1 MTNKTRILKDVLW
14 FFAFWGLVAGAF
26 RMWYGLGA
34 TTNLSDAMPW
44 GLWKIA
50 NMVAGVALS
59 TSGFTIG
66 FLVYVL
72 RLERFRPL
80 VKPAILIAFLG
91 YGSSCAALLFD
102 IGLPHRFWHP
112 ILMWNEH
119 SFLFEVFWCVMI
131 YFTVTA
137 IELSPTVLE
146 RLRLGKLAHW
156 LHGISFGVV
165 VLGISLSS
173 LHHSSLGSL
182 FLVSPQRLHPLWYS
196 PLLPLFFI
204 ISAMGAGMMFLVF
217 ARILYAWLYDP
228 EPVFGP
234 EPAEGTAC
242 VLKLAD
248 APPRVRGPR
257 GTAMPMLERL
267 SIIAASIL
275 GLYLVLKV
283 ADLARLG
290 TLATLADGT
299 WESALLIIELAL
311 SAIIP
316 LALVAVPATRRSP
329 AGLAAA
335 GGSAAAGLVLNRV
348 DVGIFGYFRDA
359 GAVYI
364 PSLAEWAL
372 SLGVVAGGGLAFLY
386 AVEYLPIF
394 DERWKMGQVSR
405 GMFRSSFEKLSHV
418 WQAALSSPLHRVTFL
433 AVLTLPVAWIAL
445 YPPFAGGSM
454 IEVQPSVGLDAA
466 RTHLRIDGNRAG
478 VRTDFPH
485 LAHQQRLGGEQS
497 CVRCHHISCPGD
509 NSTPCSRCHR
519 DLVLE
524 TVIFDHEGHTRQVAR
539 AESLGGW
546 YPENRSC
553 DKCHPAS
560 GPKTE
565 GNARACAKCH
575 EEDMKLPTDLAPDT
589 DLSRACGFQ
598 EAMHQTCIPCHREEA
613 QRTGKASLE
622 TCGNCHET
630 LKSRQDVLV
639 AGGNS
644 NADDSPAL

>member
-1 MTNKTRILKDVLW
+1 MSNKTRILKDVLW

-34 TTNLSDAMPW
+34 TTNLSDTMPW

-102 IGLPHRFWHP
+102 IGLPQRFWHP

-137 IELSPTVLE
+137 VELSPTVLE
-146 RLRLGKLAHW
+146 RLRLTRAAHW

-182 FLVSPQRLHPLWYS
+182 FLVTPQRLHPLWYS
-196 PLLPLFFI
+196 PMLPLFFI
-204 ISAMGAGMMFLVF
+204 ISAMGAGMMFLVL
-217 ARILYAWLYDP
+217 ARILYARFYDP

-234 EPAEGTAC
+234 EPEQGSAC

-267 SIIAASIL
+267 SVIAAAVL
-275 GLYLVLKV
+275 GVYLVLKV

-290 TLATLADGT
+290 LLGTLADGT
-299 WESALLIIELAL
+299 WESALLIVELAL
-311 SAIIP
+311 SALVP
-316 LALVAVPATRRSP
+316 LVLVAVPATRRSP

-335 GGSAAAGLVLNRV
+335 GACASAGLVLNRL

-372 SLGVVAGGGLAFLY
+372 SVGVVAGGGLAFLY
-386 AVEYLPIF
+386 SVEYLPIF
-394 DERWKMGQVSR
+394 DERRKKGLVAH
-405 GMFRSSFEKLSHV
+405 GMFRASFEKFSHV
-418 WQAALSSPLHRVTFL
+418 WQSALASPLHRVSFL
-433 AVLTLPVAWIAL
+433 AVLTLPVAWVFL
-445 YPPFAGGSM
+445 YPPFAGGTM

-466 RTHLRIDGNRAG
+466 RAHLRIDGNRAG

-485 LAHQQRLGGEQS
+485 ADHQKRLGGEQS

-546 YPENRSC
+546 HPANRSC
-553 DKCHPAS
+553 TKCHPAA

-565 GNARACAKCH
+565 GNAKTCAKCH
-575 EEDMKLPTDLAPDT
+575 EEDMKLPEDLAGDT
-589 DLSRACGFQ
+589 DLSRASGFQ

-613 QRTGKASLE
+613 QRMGKASLD

-639 AGGNS
+639 AGELMSTTPRG
-644 NADDSPAL
+644 